1 MIRLARSILTMCMA
15 SLLSSITYYN
25 DIQCKQWI
33 VHVHGTSIT
42 LIYTCTYLPL
52 TDVAPAEVFP
62 FFDFLNPFCTTADW
76 CSVAGYEHYLLDSLY
91 TSGQVNDLGC
101 CFPRPLLW
109 RAHVVKHTVPVVHNL
124 IVTLILHWHDIDAYK
139 QLAFRATLDYIY
151 RQLSSTVWSADRGE
165 GNYMCV
171 WLRLDCL
178 VWGMLHKLA
187 DPKFISSLWF

>member
-1 MIRLARSILTMCMA
+1 MNCSCTWYIDHFNIHMYVLTTDWCRSSGGVPILWFFESILYNSRLVFSCWVRA
-15 SLLSSITYYN
+15 LSFGFPLHFGPGEWPWLLLPT
-25 DIQCKQWI
+25 
-33 VHVHGTSIT
+33 TFAM
-42 LIYTCTYLPL
+42 TCSRGKTHSPRG
-52 TDVAPAEVFP
+52 PQ
-62 FFDFLNPFCTTADW
+62 
-76 CSVAGYEHYLLDSLY
+76 LD
-91 TSGQVNDLGC
+91 
-101 CFPRPLLW
+101 R
-109 RAHVVKHTVPVVHNL
+109 
-124 IVTLILHWHDIDAYK
+124 DIDIALVLMPSAYK